1 MFSDHP
7 PARPVG
13 LVLLY
18 SAQWRR
24 CGGSQVT
31 GRGCGTV
38 LATGWAVP
46 GGVNRSS
53 ARSDGIIRVFT
64 EAEDRTASSENLQAF
79 EDELAKATIDP
90 KSGDLGDIKLEDLP
104 GREHLDEPG
113 QQTPTSNRFLLEE
126 KQQPRNIARNNRK
139 CVCCRSPRR
148 TNAAH

>member
-18 SAQWRR
+18 SPERR
-24 CGGSQVT
+24 RGGGSQVT
-31 GRGCGTV
+31 GRARGTV
-38 LATGWAVP
+38 SATGRAVP
-46 GGVNRSS
+46 GWTHRSS

-64 EAEDRTASSENLQAF
+64 EAEDRTASSEDLQAF

-113 QQTPTSNRFLLEE
+113 QQIL
-126 KQQPRNIARNNRK
+126 ARSR
-139 CVCCRSPRR
+139 CLSAGR
-148 TNAAH
+148 AAPGLRDRPE